1 MSMNVRYWETRRLAS
16 TDDSILRAV
25 MGIGRERVQLTVASS
40 RVVAGRLES
49 IANATVS
56 TGVFAKMFA
65 PGQAGPVT
73 VATLTKAKQQTVIH
87 IGLTGL
93 GQVMPQLAKEC
104 PR

>member
-1 MSMNVRYWETRRLAS
+1 M
-16 TDDSILRAV
+16 RAV
-25 MGIGRERVQLTVASS
+25 MGLGRERLQLTIASS

-49 IANATVS
+49 IANAPVG
-56 TGVFAKMFA
+56 TGVLAKMFA
-65 PGQAGPVT
+65 PNQGRVT

-93 GQVMPQLAKEC
+93 GQVLPQLAKEC